1 MEENQTAATGLTA
14 NARMLL
20 TNLLGL
26 VRTRSSLAVLEL
38 AEARD
43 AMLQV
48 LFLGAAAL
56 LLAGFAV
63 ACLSA
68 LVVALCWDAL
78 GWGILLVLF
87 FVYGGLAALL
97 LRRAQTI
104 VASGRIGLPDT
115 LEELRKDR
123 EALYQDGAE

>member
-1 MEENQTAATGLTA
+1 MEENQPAAAGLTA
-14 NARMLL
+14 HARALV
-20 TNLLGL
+20 TNLVGL
-26 VRTRSSLAVLEL
+26 ARTRSSLAVLEL

-43 AMLQV
+43 ALLQV

-87 FVYGGLAALL
+87 FVYGGLAAML
-97 LRRAQTI
+97 LRRAQAI
-104 VASGRIGLPDT
+104 VASGRIGMPDT

-123 EALYQDGAE
+123 EALCRDDTE

>member
-1 MEENQTAATGLTA
+1 MEENQPAATGLTSH
-14 NARMLL
+14 ARVLM
-20 TNLLGL
+20 TNLVGL

-48 LFLGAAAL
+48 LFMGAAAL
-56 LLAGFAV
+56 LLAAFAV

-68 LVVALCWDAL
+68 LIVALCWDAL

-87 FVYGGLAALL
+87 LIYGGLAAMLL
-97 LRRAQTI
+97 QRARAI

-123 EALYQDGAE
+123 EALCQGDDE

>member
-1 MEENQTAATGLTA
+1 MEENQAAATGLA
-14 NARMLL
+14 AHARVLVASL
-20 TNLLGL
+20 VGL

-48 LFLGAAAL
+48 LFMGAAAL
-56 LLAGFAV
+56 LLAAFAI

-68 LVVALCWDAL
+68 LVVALCWVAL

-87 FVYGGLAALL
+87 FVYGGLAAMLL
-97 LRRAQTI
+97 SRARAI

-123 EALYQDGAE
+123 EALCQGEAE

>member
-1 MEENQTAATGLTA
+1 MEDKQPAATGLTA
-14 NARMLL
+14 NARVLV
-20 TNLLGL
+20 TNLVGL
-26 VRTRSSLAVLEL
+26 ARTRSSLAVLEL

-68 LVVALCWDAL
+68 LVVALFWDAL

-87 FVYGGLAALL
+87 FVYGGLAAML

-104 VASGRIGLPDT
+104 VASGRIGMPDT

-123 EALYQDGAE
+123 EALCQDTAE

>member
-1 MEENQTAATGLTA
+1 MEENQTATTGLTA
-14 NARMLL
+14 HARVLVTSL
-20 TNLLGL
+20 VGL

-48 LFLGAAAL
+48 LFMGAAAL
-56 LLAGFAV
+56 LLAAFAV

-87 FVYGGLAALL
+87 FIYGGLAALL
-97 LRRAQTI
+97 LQRARAI

-123 EALYQDGAE
+123 EALCQRDAE